1 MKKFKYVVFTA
12 LIALV
17 NIIFSL
23 NVFGVTKYTV
33 NISAPSS
40 VTKSSNITLSFSAN
54 NISTLKN
61 GYSAYSGSINYD
73 STKLEFVSAKSS
85 IDGWLIDTSKT
96 TDKINFVGY
105 DNTPPSNTKN
115 SDTEIFKVEFKV
127 ISVVTGNTTITVSNI
142 KGSTSIGESLIA
154 DPTSKTITITE
165 APTVITKSND
175 ATLSSLSVN
184 GYTLSPAF
192 NKDQTSYKLTVP
204 NGVTSLNVNA
214 TPNNSKA
221 NVSIS
226 GNNNL
231 SVGKNNI
238 LVQVQAEDGSK
249 KVYKI
254 EVTRSSATTPSSG
267 GQTQIKSNNNNLKS
281 ISGIDNL
288 KFDPNVTE
296 YEVEVPF
303 ETTSLNISAKPED
316 DKAKVTISNPNLNNL
331 EVGKNNTVT
340 ILVTAEDS
348 SVKIYT
354 INIKRSAYKSET
366 DLKELVVNDEDVLKE
381 GKDEYKIKVPS
392 DTTKLDISAIPKSDN
407 SKVTI
412 KGDTNL
418 KEGNNKVIIEVTDK
432 NGFTKSYTL
441 DVEKE
446 SSNFLL
452 NFMKDYWILLLAML
466 FILIILLLL
475 IYLHNRNKKLLER
488 LENDK
493 MKYINLKNENNNNND
508 NNNNNNDK
516 IIVEHVVADIDND
529 DDLVYNSSNNNI
541 VANTYVPRHSDDEEI
556 LRKILNDDSVSEVQK
571 EITIVKN
578 EIHGDDDL
586 EREFKITQNYRKK

>member
-1 MKKFKYVVFTA
+1 MKKFKYVVFTV
-12 LIALV
+12 LVVLV

-61 GYSAYSGSINYD
+61 GYSAYSGSITYD

-175 ATLSSLSVN
+175 ATLSNLSVN
-184 GYTLSPAF
+184 GYTLSPVF

-221 NVSIS
+221 SVSIS

-254 EVTRSSATTPSSG
+254 EVTRSSASSG
-267 GQTQIKSNNNNLKS
+267 GQTQTKSNNNNLKS

-303 ETTSLNISAKPED
+303 DTTSLNISAKPED

-354 INIKRSAYKSET
+354 INVKRSAYKSET

-381 GKDEYKIKVPS
+381 GTDEYKIKVPS

-452 NFMKDYWILLLAML
+452 NFIKDYWILLLAML

-488 LENDK
+488 LENDE
-493 MKYINLKNENNNNND
+493 MKYINLKNENDNNND
-508 NNNNNNDK
+508 NNNK
-516 IIVEHVVADIDND
+516 IIVERVVADVDND
-529 DDLVYNSSNNNI
+529 DDLVYNSNNNNI
-541 VANTYVPRHSDDEEI
+541 VANTYVPKHSDDDEI
-556 LRKILNDDSVSEVQK
+556 LKNLLNDDSISEVQK
-571 EITIVKN
+571 EIKFVKN
-578 EIHGDDDL
+578 ETHGDDDL
-586 EREFKITQNYRKK
+586 EREFKITENYRKK